1 MLPNLAAVDP
11 RLLVYGIAGIAF
23 VVVLLLG
30 FGIYAVATAPQARLK
45 RRISAVV
52 GDPLPALVL
61 PGQSRRD
68 AQAGAK
74 RKKQIAER
82 LKHAEEARQKRRG
95 SRLREQLTYAGW
107 DKVSPNQF
115 ILFSLLCGIVLTAF
129 GFIVHMPW
137 FVLIAI
143 AAVGALGIPKF
154 VLNFK
159 IKRRLKRFIANFP
172 DAIDIIVRG
181 VRSGLTVGECL
192 NIIGQESPDPVGPE
206 IRLVN
211 EAIKLGQPMGDAL
224 QRMSDRLPSPEFRY
238 FTIVLG
244 TQQTTGGNLAE
255 TLAKLSDVLRQRK
268 KMRDKVQAMSS
279 EAKAS
284 AGIIGSLP
292 ILVMGALSVLAPD
305 YIALLFTREGGRIM
319 LAIGLITMFC
329 GVMVMRKMINFDM

>member
-1 MLPNLAAVDP
+1 MPDLAANP
-11 RLLVYGIAGIAF
+11 TLLIYGIAGLVTIA
-23 VVVLLLG
+23 VLLLG
-30 FGIYAVATAPQARLK
+30 FGIYAAATAPQARLK
-45 RRISAVV
+45 RRISTVV
-52 GDPLPALVL
+52 GEPLPVIAI
-61 PGQSRRD
+61 PGTGRKDQ
-68 AQAGAK
+68 QAGAK
-74 RKKQIAER
+74 RKKQIQER
-82 LKHAEEARQKRRG
+82 LKHAEEARLKRRG
-95 SRLREQLTYAGW
+95 SMLREQLVFAGL
-107 DKVSPNQF
+107 KASPQQF
-115 ILFSLLCGIVLTAF
+115 VFFAVMVGVILTGVAYYFGVPPIVLPAV
-129 GFIVHMPW
+129 G
-137 FVLIAI
+137 LIAF
-143 AAVGALGIPKF
+143 LGIPKF
-154 VLNFK
+154 VLNFL
-159 IKRRLKRFIANFP
+159 IKRRLKKFIAAFP

-192 NIIGQESPDPVGPE
+192 TIIAQESPDPVGPE

-292 ILVMGALSVLAPD
+292 LLVMGALSVLAPE
-305 YIALLFTREGGRIM
+305 YVGLLFTTESGNFM
-319 LAIGLITMFC
+319 LALSVVIMGT